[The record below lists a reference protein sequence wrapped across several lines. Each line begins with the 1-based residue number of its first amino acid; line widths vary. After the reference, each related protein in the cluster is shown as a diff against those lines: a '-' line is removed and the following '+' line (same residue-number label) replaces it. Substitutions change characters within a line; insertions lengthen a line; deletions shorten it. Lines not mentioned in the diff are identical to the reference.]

1 VDDKGPIQAYHPIN
15 QQKTPNQWIPFTF
28 NWNLRANMTLPQI
41 SWLFLIPIKK
51 HPSFERLRKNNNNKK
66 KRTHNFTPSQSSV
79 LLTVFFI
86 IFSRISYGVEAEF
99 LSRLDP
105 SLCFDSFECCT

>member
-66 KRTHNFTPSQSSV
+66 KKNTQFYAITIISFADSIFYYLLENF
-79 LLTVFFI
+79 LW
-86 IFSRISYGVEAEF
+86 SRS
-99 LSRLDP
+99 
-105 SLCFDSFECCT
+105 